1 MSQALSTPALH
12 ALYNLPGSESDAR
25 CIATLMSKTGMT
37 RPVIEH
43 LRFKPKT
50 SAVARIV
57 DAARAGS
64 GAASRPW
71 WFAAYAPSETDK
83 AGKLL
88 KRADRT
94 GYPLFTALLP
104 GDPRTSV
111 FCGPIGLDR
120 MLFKALAEIKTVGP
134 RGHVDGAV
142 LSYNPWRRVV
152 FKRTD
157 GDGQSS
163 VVRVW
168 ADPPATAPFLWALH
182 QLGAPV
188 LPVTGMTQHSIEQPW
203 ITGGDF
209 TGRLAANAATTGS
222 LLPGVAKAVARLHS
236 IDPADMVSMTQ
247 DALHSGMPGAL
258 GQKLAVPA
266 ANPVAALQGA
276 ANGLTCF
283 MADLREPFETASDDV
298 LRAIAENPGAAVLSH
313 GDLSADQ
320 VVFEE
325 DGAPL
330 LIDFDRMKAAP
341 IGYDL
346 GGFVAVELL
355 SGRDPVTV
363 VALAEAYRHVPGA
376 GAVTDESVC
385 AWTAFHVL
393 LRVTETF
400 RNLDPDCV
408 QHARQRIELARAV
421 LRGKV
426 E

>member
-1 MSQALSTPALH
+1 MSQALTTPALH

-25 CIATLMSKTGMT
+25 TIAALVSNTGMAQ
-37 RPVIEH
+37 PIIEH
-43 LRFKPKT
+43 LRFKPQT
-50 SAVARIV
+50 SAVARVV

-64 GAASRPW
+64 GGASQPW

-104 GDPRTSV
+104 DDPRTSV

-120 MLFKALAEIKTVGP
+120 TLFKALAEVEA
-134 RGHVDGAV
+134 VDAHGYVRGAV

-157 GDGQSS
+157 PYGQFS

-168 ADPPATAPFLWALH
+168 AEPPATTPLLPALH

-209 TGRLAANAATTGS
+209 TERSASDAVTDGA
-222 LLPGVAKAVARLHS
+222 LLPALAEAIARLHS
-236 IDPADMVSMTQ
+236 IDPADMVSVTQ
-247 DALHSGMPGAL
+247 DALHSGMLGARA
-258 GQKLAVPA
+258 QKLAVPGVD
-266 ANPVAALQGA
+266 PVAALQGA

-298 LRAIAENPGAAVLSH
+298 LRAIAENPGVAVLSH

-320 VVFEE
+320 VVFGE

-346 GGFVAVELL
+346 GGFAAVELL
-355 SGRDPVTV
+355 SGPDPVTV

-400 RNLDPDCV
+400 RNLEPDCV

-421 LRGKV
+421 LRGTV